1 MMSTTYL
8 PSSRIQVI
16 RSPFFAF
23 LLVLVQF
30 SFAYSYSNSKGLR
43 GQIREK
49 SSARFF
55 TAFVQVPQHVPQ
67 HVALICDGNSR
78 WAEQRKLHPSLGHAK
93 GAEVLTSSLR
103 HFRDRGV
110 KICTFYGFSTE
121 NWSRSSAEIDDIWT
135 VMERTAISFYD
146 TAMRENVRVR
156 ILGDLDDDRIPTSL
170 RDILARLEV
179 DSCDGLQ
186 RPSSSETYVTGGDT
200 YGDDLTVR
208 IAINYGG
215 RSDIVSAGK
224 RIASLVKSGELS
236 PEDIDEG
243 LFEKHL
249 CTSGIPDPEL
259 IIRTGGEQRLSNFLL
274 WNSAYSELYFTEKLW
289 PEFDRSS
296 IDDALKWYASRCWR
310 FGGRKLPASISVS
323 SASVDTNG
331 DTTLQHKR

>member
-16 RSPFFAF
+16 RPPFFAF
-23 LLVLVQF
+23 LFVLVQF
-30 SFAYSYSNSKGLR
+30 SFAYSYSNSKGL
-43 GQIREK
+43 
-49 SSARFF
+49 
-55 TAFVQVPQHVPQ
+55 QVPQHVPQ

-135 VMERTAISFYD
+135 VMERTAISFYN

-179 DSCDGLQ
+179 DSCGGNA
-186 RPSSSETYVTGGDT
+186 TGGD
-200 YGDDLTVR
+200 GDDLTVCV
-208 IAINYGG
+208 AINHGG

-236 PEDIDEG
+236 PEDIDEE
-243 LFEKHL
+243 LFEKQL
-249 CTSGIPDPEL
+249 CTSEIPDPEL

-289 PEFDRSS
+289 PEFDVSS
-296 IDDALKWYASRCWR
+296 IDDALKWYASRCRR

-323 SASVDTNG
+323 STSVDTNG